1 MVLALGL
8 TLFWSGRQRFEFNS
22 FQATLFSVLEFASF
36 VISIVALGWLGVGIL
51 IGVNLA
57 AALVWSLILAAKKQS
72 ILVEAA
78 VQSSDMTAEDAD
90 EIWQWMGTDK
100 AFAVIRPLER
110 ADLIR
115 ALAKQ
120 ARSPSEIRP
129 MAKAVAQLSVIFDS
143 EAGWLVPRF
152 DQLLRLYGKSAS
164 DSEEVADMLVTA
176 TKQSATSFEDMLI
189 AMIIA
194 GGGSDGES
202 DISGESQVAE
212 AA

>member
-8 TLFWSGRQRFEFNS
+8 TLLWSGRQRFEFNS
-22 FQATLFSVLEFASF
+22 FQATLLSALEFASF
-36 VISIVALGWLGVGIL
+36 VVSIVTLGWLGVGIL
-51 IGVNLA
+51 VGVNLA
-57 AALVWSLILAAKKQS
+57 AASVWSLILAAKKQS
-72 ILVEAA
+72 TLVQAA

-90 EIWQWMGTDK
+90 GIWHWMGTDN
-100 AFAVIRPLER
+100 AFAAIRPLER

-115 ALAKQ
+115 DLAKQ

-129 MAKAVAQLSVIFDS
+129 MAKAVAQLSVIFDC
-143 EAGWLVPRF
+143 EADWLVPHF
-152 DQLLRLYGKSAS
+152 DQLLRLYGKRAS

-176 TKQSATSFEDMLI
+176 TKQSATTFEDMLI

-194 GGGSDGES
+194 GGGSDGEGETL
-202 DISGESQVAE
+202 GESQVAK